1 MRLSLKTKVTV
12 FITVTV
18 LVISM
23 VSTFF
28 FTTAHKKS
36 IEREIIARGRTL
48 SEALSHAVDEGLAE
62 ENLDFIKNVE
72 DIVHTKDVILAQI
85 FTDIWLPVDAFPLE
99 QFEMEPDPKAKEHFN
114 TAIDPFHIKE
124 TDWFDFYSPV
134 FFHRIADKHDA
145 LHGSDTKQFLIGF
158 VRVRISSAQMKQEL
172 STALRKNI
180 LLSLILT
187 AISIV
192 AINLFIRKYVLVP
205 LMNLQASVSR
215 HKQGELPETV
225 PIHSNDEIGQL
236 ASEFNKMTIA
246 IKEREERIAEE
257 KERLAVTLRSIGD
270 AVIVTD
276 VSGMITMINRVAEQ
290 HTGWAAEDAAGKP
303 LSEVF
308 HIINEKTRE
317 RCSNPVAKVLETGLI
332 QGLANHTALIRKDNS
347 EIIIEDSAA
356 PIRDRSSQVMGV
368 VLVFRDMTERK
379 RTEEELLKTEKLQSI
394 GLLAGGLAHDFNN
407 LLTSI
412 VGNVSMA
419 KMFIHD
425 RNKVLE
431 RLTDAETATRRA
443 TDLTYQLLTFAKG
456 SAPIKKISSIV
467 DIIKESAGFTLSGTN
482 VAAAFVIPETP
493 WTVDIDMGQMSQ
505 VFNNLIINAVHAMP
519 DGGKIEFTV
528 ANTALSEN
536 EIPALHEGAYVK
548 ISLADTG
555 TGIAREHLSRIFD
568 PYFTTKQKGSGLGLA
583 SAYSI
588 VKNHDGYLSVESI
601 LGKGTTFHL
610 YLRASQGMTGT
621 IAGSPEEKNIA
632 KGSGRILVMDDE
644 KLIRDIAGE
653 MLRSLGYEVELAK
666 DGSEAIELY
675 QRAFEAH
682 TPFDIVIMDLTIPG
696 GMGGK
701 EAIQKLRSIDP
712 NIRAI
717 VSSGYSNDPIM
728 AEHEKYGFRG
738 VIIKPYNLGVFSKS
752 VREVMK
758 G

>member
-18 LVISM
+18 LVISI
-23 VSTFF
+23 VSTIF

-36 IEREIIARGRTL
+36 IEREIMARGRTL
-48 SEALSHAVDEGLAE
+48 SEALSRAVDEGLAA

-85 FTDIWLPVDAFPLE
+85 FTDIWLPIDAFPLE
-99 QFEMEPDPKAKEHFN
+99 QFEMLPDPKAKEHFQ
-114 TAIDPFHIKE
+114 TDLESFYLKE
-124 TDWFDFYSPV
+124 TDWFDFYAPV
-134 FFHRIADKHDA
+134 FFHRIADRHA
-145 LHGSDTKQFLIGF
+145 ELQRSDTNQFLIGF
-158 VRVRISSAQMKQEL
+158 VRVRISAAQVKQEI
-172 STALRKNI
+172 SGTLRKNI
-180 LLSLILT
+180 LLSLFLT
-187 AISIV
+187 AISV
-192 AINLFIRKYVLVP
+192 FAINAFIRRYVLKP
-205 LMNLQASVSR
+205 LMNLQTSISR
-215 HKQGELPETV
+215 HKQGQLPETV
-225 PIHSNDEIGQL
+225 PIQSTDEIGQL
-236 ASEFNKMTIA
+236 ASEFNAMTVA
-246 IKEREERIAEE
+246 IREREERIAEE

-276 VSGMITMINRVAEQ
+276 VHGMITMLNRVAEQ
-290 HTGWAAEDAAGKP
+290 HTGWSAEDAAGKP
-303 LSEVF
+303 LAEVL

-317 RCSNPVAKVLETGLI
+317 RCENPVAKVLETGLI
-332 QGLANHTALIRKDNS
+332 EGLANHTALIRRDGS

-356 PIRDRSSQVMGV
+356 PISDRSSKIMGV

-379 RTEEELLKTEKLQSI
+379 RMEEELLKAEKLQSV
-394 GLLAGGLAHDFNN
+394 GLLAGGIAHDFNN

-425 RNKVLE
+425 RSKVLE
-431 RLTDAETATRRA
+431 RLTDAEAATKRA

-456 SAPIKKISSIV
+456 GSPIKKISSIV

-482 VAAAFVIPETP
+482 VASEFIIPMTP
-493 WTVDIDMGQMSQ
+493 WTVDVDTGQMSQ
-505 VFNNLIINAVHAMP
+505 VFNNLIINALHAMP
-519 DGGKIEFTV
+519 DGGKIEFTITNV
-528 ANTALSEN
+528 ALSSD
-536 EIPALHEGAYVK
+536 EIPALHEGTYVK
-548 ISLADTG
+548 VSLRDTG
-555 TGIAREHLSRIFD
+555 TGIAREHLPRIFD

-588 VKNHDGYLSVESI
+588 VKNHDGHISVESL
-601 LGKGTTFHL
+601 LGRGTTFHIFL
-610 YLRASQGMTGT
+610 PASPG
-621 IAGSPEEKNIA
+621 IVGSILSAENNIA

-644 KLIRDIAGE
+644 KLIQDVAGQ
-653 MLRSLGYEVELAK
+653 MLRSLGYEVELVK
-666 DGSEAIELY
+666 DGSEAIERY
-675 QRAFEAH
+675 QKAFEAH
-682 TPFDIVIMDLTIPG
+682 IPFDVVIMDLTIPG

-701 EAIQKLRSIDP
+701 EAIKKLRSFDP

-728 AEHEKYGFRG
+728 AEYAKYGFRG
-738 VIIKPYNLGVFSKS
+738 VVIKPYNLGTFSKA